1 MVEDDEMSARSDTV
15 RANRA
20 NARLRA
26 AGGKMTSVRLSP
38 EAVERIGKIVAAG
51 LAANQTQAIEMA
63 LEGALRQMERNA
75 ELVAALADR

>member
-1 MVEDDEMSARSDTV
+1 MGASTN

-20 NARLRA
+20 DARLRA

-51 LAANQTQAIEMA
+51 LAPNQTQAIEMA
-63 LEGALRQMERNA
+63 LEGALRQMERDA
-75 ELVAALADR
+75 ELMTALADQ